1 MKIKYQFLKGGNTEI
16 NMEVSTE
23 IEDFLT
29 NSDKYIHASNE
40 RQRTHCYSL
49 ECGEENGFQYA
60 GVSNIDELFKEPS
73 YKEQLL
79 TAIEMLKPKERE
91 LIEAI
96 YFEGISVKDY
106 AATKGVVASAI
117 SNRLRRCE
125 KKLKNFCKKREFDY

>member
-1 MKIKYQFLKGGNTEI
+1 MKIKYQFLKGSNTEI
-16 NMEVSTE
+16 NIEVSTE

-29 NSDKYIHASNE
+29 NNDKYMHASNE
-40 RQRTHCYSL
+40 RHRTHCYSL

-60 GVSNIDELFKEPS
+60 GDSNIDELFKEPS
-73 YKEQLL
+73 YQEQLL
-79 TAIEMLKPKERE
+79 IAIEKLKPKEQE
-91 LIEAI
+91 LINAI

-125 KKLKNFCKKREFDY
+125 KKIKIFFQKT